1 VCKIQDFGQ
10 IKYEQEKLKRKQKAK
25 LKKTLVKGIRI
36 TFGMAEHDMDL
47 RKKNA
52 LKFLEEG
59 HRVKVEMALSGR
71 EHQHAA
77 RALERLKMFA
87 ESVAHI
93 ATIEE
98 GPKRTGRKLHLL
110 MRPSQKQTSENSAT
124 SPTTHT
130 T

>member
-1 VCKIQDFGQ
+1 
-10 IKYEQEKLKRKQKAK
+10 
-25 LKKTLVKGIRI
+25 
-36 TFGMAEHDMDL
+36 MAEHDMDL

-52 LKFLEEG
+52 IKFLEEG

-71 EHQHAA
+71 EHQHTA
-77 RALERLKMFA
+77 RALERLKTFA
-87 ESVAHI
+87 TSVAPI

-110 MRPSQKQTSENSAT
+110 MRPTQKQASEYTST
-124 SPTTHT
+124 LPTNHT